1 MDKQFNRELFT
12 VDEEKFVKMTKE
24 FTDATKWYYEPINSA
39 RVSEGYDEEGEKRLF
54 LKSKS
59 SHLLNGNGKQSL
71 PIRAGIGGVTIGEYS
86 MIGAGSVVTKD
97 VGIQELWFGNPAK
110 FKGYVCKCG
119 QKCNETLVCNDCEM
133 GGVNSYVCL
142 MAA

>member
-71 PIRAGIGGVTIGEYS
+71 PIRAGIGGVTIGELSNEDWITIRDY
-86 MIGAGSVVTKD
+86 KHRR
-97 VGIQELWFGNPAK
+97 GIL
-110 FKGYVCKCG
+110 
-119 QKCNETLVCNDCEM
+119 D
-133 GGVNSYVCL
+133 S
-142 MAA
+142 